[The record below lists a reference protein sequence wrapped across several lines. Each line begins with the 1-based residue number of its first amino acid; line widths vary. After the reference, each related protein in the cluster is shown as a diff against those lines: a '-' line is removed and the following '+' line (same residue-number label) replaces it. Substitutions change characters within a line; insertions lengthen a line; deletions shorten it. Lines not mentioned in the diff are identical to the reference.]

1 MRRFLEG
8 LRSLKNEDGQYTI
21 IVVVAIPLALILMG
35 LVVDMGLLY
44 VHRRR
49 CQVAADA
56 AAQAAAHE
64 VDTGYLFA
72 TNQVRL
78 NPGVGYVAQYFARI
92 NGGEYAGVR
101 IRVQDVY
108 VDANGRVNVRV
119 RVRIP
124 TVFLRIV
131 GLESW
136 TVNLTGRA
144 YPAFGANVEGD

>member
-1 MRRFLEG
+1 
-8 LRSLKNEDGQYTI
+8 
-21 IVVVAIPLALILMG
+21 
-35 LVVDMGLLY
+35 
-44 VHRRR
+44 
-49 CQVAADA
+49 VAADA

-119 RVRIP
+119 RARIP

>member
-1 MRRFLEG
+1 MRRLWER
-8 LRSLKNEDGQYTI
+8 LRREDGQYTV
-21 IVVVAIPLALILMG
+21 IVVMAMPLALILMG

-44 VHRRR
+44 VQRQR

-64 VDTGYLFA
+64 VDTGHLFA

-78 NPGVGYVAQYFARI
+78 NPGVDYVAQYFARI
-92 NGGEYAGVR
+92 NGGRYAGVR

-119 RVRIP
+119 RARIP

-131 GLESW
+131 GLRSW
-136 TVNLTGRA
+136 TVNLTGQA
-144 YPAFGANVEGD
+144 YPAFGINVEGD